1 MKASVA
7 FKVHPIK
14 IIAELLVIIGSL
26 NWLYI
31 GLFNRDFVAE
41 IAKSNSKYVYILVGV
56 AAIYCLIFKLIWIS
70 RG

>member
-1 MKASVA
+1 MKASLA

-41 IAKSNSKYVYILVGV
+41 IAKSNSKYVYILVGA
-56 AAIYCLIFKLIWIS
+56 AAIYCLIFKLIWFS